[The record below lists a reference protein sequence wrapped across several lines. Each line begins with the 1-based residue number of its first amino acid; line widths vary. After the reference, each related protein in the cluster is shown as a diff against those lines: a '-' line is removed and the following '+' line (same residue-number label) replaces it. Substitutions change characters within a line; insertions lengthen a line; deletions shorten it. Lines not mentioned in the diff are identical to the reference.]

1 MPSKSSYL
9 WRALLKAGVTK
20 DKSIDVLREKIIKDT
35 RSLKPPK
42 DVQITPTK
50 VAGIPSEW
58 LTPKSLL
65 ARNKIMIYLHGGG
78 YVVGSPATHRSLVAR
93 LAKACSIRAL
103 SLDYRLAPEHPF
115 PAALEDSL
123 TVYHEVI
130 DHGIPAENIIL
141 AGDSAGAG
149 LALATLISLRDNQ
162 HPIPAMALCISP
174 WTDLAL
180 SGESIKTCAKSDP
193 YISYESLK
201 LNTHYLGAHSPH
213 DNAPPH
219 DPKSPLISPLYADFS
234 GLPPLLIHVGTD
246 EILLSDSTRL
256 AAQAKNA
263 GVDVT
268 LKIWDDMWHDF
279 HMWAPYLP
287 EANQAIKEMVG
298 FVTSHWRKQ
307 SRV

>member
-1 MPSKSSYL
+1 MPSKRSYL
-9 WRALLKAGVTK
+9 WRALLKAGVTD
-20 DKSIDVLREKIIKDT
+20 DKSIDVLRKKIIKDT

-50 VAGIPSEW
+50 IAGVVGEW
-58 LTPKSLL
+58 LTPRSLL

-93 LAKACSIRAL
+93 FAKACSIRAL

-115 PAALEDSL
+115 PAALEDAL
-123 TVYHEVI
+123 AVYHQVL
-130 DHGIPAENIIL
+130 DHGIAPENILL
-141 AGDSAGAG
+141 AGDSAGSG
-149 LALATLISLRDNQ
+149 LALATLISLRDNNQ
-162 HPIPAMALCISP
+162 PLPAMSVCISP

-180 SGESIKTCAKSDP
+180 TGESIQTCAHLDP
-193 YISYESLK
+193 YISYDSLT
-201 LNTHYLGAHSPH
+201 LNTHYLGNHNPR
-213 DNAPPH
+213 
-219 DPKSPLISPLYADFS
+219 SPLVSPLYADFT

-246 EILLSDSTRL
+246 ELLLSDSTRL
-256 AAQAKNA
+256 AEQAKNA

-287 EANQAIKEMVG
+287 EANEALEEIAG
-298 FVTSHWRKQ
+298 FINKYWSK
-307 SRV
+307 

>member
-50 VAGIPSEW
+50 IAGVTGEW
-58 LTPKSLL
+58 LTPSVLQ
-65 ARNKIMIYLHGGG
+65 ARNKVMIYLHGGG

-93 LAKACSIRAL
+93 LAKSCSIRAL
-103 SLDYRLAPEHPF
+103 SLNYRLAPEHPF

-123 TVYHEVI
+123 AVYQQI
-130 DHGIPAENIIL
+130 IAHGIAPENIIL

-149 LALATLISLRDNQ
+149 LALATLISLRDDHQ
-162 HPIPAMALCISP
+162 PLPKMALCISP

-180 SGESIKTCAKSDP
+180 TGESIKTCADIDP
-193 YISYESLK
+193 YISYESLT
-201 LNTHYLGAHSPH
+201 LNAHYLGKPEL
-213 DNAPPH
+213 NN
-219 DPKSPLISPLYADFS
+219 DPKSPLISPLYADFT
-234 GLPPLLIHVGTD
+234 GLPPLLIHAGTD
-246 EILLSDSTRL
+246 EVLLSDSTRL
-256 AAQAKNA
+256 AEQAKNM

-268 LKIWDDMWHDF
+268 LKIWKDMWHDF

-287 EANQAIKEMVG
+287 EANQALKEIAG
-298 FVTSHWRKQ
+298 FVNKNWD
-307 SRV
+307 

>member
-1 MPSKSSYL
+1 MPSKSSYF

-35 RSLKPPK
+35 RPLKPPK
-42 DVQITPTK
+42 DVQITSTK
-50 VAGIPSEW
+50 VAGIPGEW
-58 LTPKSLL
+58 LTPTSLL

-93 LAKACSIRAL
+93 LAKSCSIRAL
-103 SLDYRLAPEHPF
+103 SLDYRLAPEYPF

-123 TVYHEVI
+123 AVYHEI
-130 DHGIPAENIIL
+130 TNHGIPPENIIL

-149 LALATLISLRDNQ
+149 LALATLISLRDN
-162 HPIPAMALCISP
+162 HRPLPKMALCISP

-180 SGESIKTCAKSDP
+180 TGESIKTCADIDP
-193 YISYESLK
+193 YISYESLT
-201 LNTHYLGAHSPH
+201 LNAHYLGKPEL
-213 DNAPPH
+213 NN
-219 DPKSPLISPLYADFS
+219 DPRSPLISPLYADFT

-246 EILLSDSTRL
+246 EVLLSDSTRL
-256 AAQAKNA
+256 AEQANNA

-287 EANQAIKEMVG
+287 EANQAIEEISG
-298 FVTSHWRKQ
+298 FVRKHWNR
-307 SRV
+307 

>member
-50 VAGIPSEW
+50 VVGIPGEW
-58 LTPKSLL
+58 LTPTSLL
-65 ARNKIMIYLHGGG
+65 SRNKIMIYLHGGG

-123 TVYHEVI
+123 AVYHEII
-130 DHGIPAENIIL
+130 DHGIPPENIIL

-149 LALATLISLRDNQ
+149 LALTTLIALRDDQ
-162 HPIPAMALCISP
+162 HPLPAMALCISP

-180 SGESIKTCAKSDP
+180 TGESIETCADIDP
-193 YISYESLK
+193 YISFESLQ
-201 LNTHYLGAHSPH
+201 LNAHYLGDSGTQHKF
-213 DNAPPH
+213 NN
-219 DPKSPLISPLYADFS
+219 DPRSPLISPLYADFT

-246 EILLSDSTRL
+246 EVLLSDSTRL
-256 AAQAKNA
+256 AEQAKNA

-287 EANQAIKEMVG
+287 EANQAIKEMAG

-307 SRV
+307 PLI